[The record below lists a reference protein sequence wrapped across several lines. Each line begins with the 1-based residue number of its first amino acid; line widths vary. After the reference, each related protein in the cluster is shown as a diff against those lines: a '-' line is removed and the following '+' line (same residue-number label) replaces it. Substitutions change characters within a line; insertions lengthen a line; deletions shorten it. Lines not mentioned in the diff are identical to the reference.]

1 MAELEMYVL
10 VCKVSVC
17 KLVFKVEKRA
27 NMAAVTSRDNALLPT
42 SETTQPA
49 RGKLRWKQLST
60 P

>member
-10 VCKVSVC
+10 VCKVSVF

>member
-10 VCKVSVC
+10 VCKVSVF
-17 KLVFKVEKRA
+17 KLVFKLEKRT

-49 RGKLRWKQLST
+49 CGKLRWRQL
-60 P
+60 

>member
-10 VCKVSVC
+10 VCKVSVFN
-17 KLVFKVEKRA
+17 LVFKLEKRT
-27 NMAAVTSRDNALLPT
+27 NMAAVTSRDNALLLT
-42 SETTQPA
+42 SETTQPG

>member
-10 VCKVSVC
+10 VCKVSVF
-17 KLVFKVEKRA
+17 KLEKRT